1 MHALTRSAYGPPDR
15 VLQVVDTEPPSVG
28 AAEVLVRVHAAGVN
42 AGDIAL
48 VRGSPYLI
56 RPAYGLVRPRRTV
69 VGQDLAGIVERV
81 GAKVT
86 RFRPGDRVF
95 GGGFG
100 TFAEYAAAPER
111 RLAHLPTG
119 LPFEDAAA
127 APIAGLTALQGM
139 RDAGGVRAGH
149 RVLVNGAS
157 GGVGT
162 YAVQI
167 AVALGAEVT
176 AVCSTPNVDQARSLG
191 AARVIDYTIE
201 DFTESAERFD
211 VVFDNAANRSLS
223 ATRSVLATGGTLVP
237 NGGKLDSRWLANV
250 PRMLGA
256 VTASLFI
263 PSKVRLHAQSWDPD
277 DLDVL
282 GGMLEAG
289 TIRSVIE
296 RRYPLAHGAEAVAY
310 VAGGHARG
318 KVVITV

>member
-1 MHALTRSAYGPPDR
+1 MRALARSAYGPPAR
-15 VLQVVDTEPPSVG
+15 VLRVVDIEPPSFG
-28 AAEVLVRVHAAGVN
+28 AGDVLVRVHAAGVN
-42 AGDIAL
+42 AGDVAL

-56 RPAYGLVRPRRTV
+56 RPSYGLMRPRRSV

-111 RLAHLPTG
+111 RLAHLPAG

-191 AARVIDYTIE
+191 AARVIDYTVE

-237 NGGKLDSRWLANV
+237 NGGKLDSRWLASV

-256 VTASLFI
+256 VSASLFT

-282 GGMLEAG
+282 AGMLEAG
-289 TIRSVIE
+289 TVRSVVE
-296 RRYPLAHGAEAVAY
+296 RRFPLADGVEAVAY
-310 VAGGHARG
+310 VAEGHARG